1 MSHLPRQLL
10 LLHRRSLTCLIQISL
25 DYIFLNFRLKVGGS
39 SLEMNRDDSP
49 DYSAPRDRRFTPPSP
64 DYSAPRDR
72 RFTPPSPD
80 YSAPRDRRLIPPSPA
95 PDYTAPTERR
105 FSSRDSPDYCS
116 SSERRSRSPGTSRR
130 WSRTRSRSPVRY
142 ERSQSPARGVTH
154 WSGLSPEDEETLRSL
169 YCRRCSVRQHDQ
181 DSMLAHIR
189 GKPHLAQLKRLQDRL
204 VDWL

>member
-1 MSHLPRQLL
+1 
-10 LLHRRSLTCLIQISL
+10 
-25 DYIFLNFRLKVGGS
+25 
-39 SLEMNRDDSP
+39 MNRDD
-49 DYSAPRDRRFTPPSP
+49 SP

-95 PDYTAPTERR
+95 PDYTAPTDRR
-105 FSSRDSPDYCS
+105 FSSRDSPDYTAPDYCS

-189 GKPHLAQLKRLQDRL
+189 GMPHLAQLKRLQDRYY
-204 VDWL
+204 